1 MKKSEKRT
9 AEQVSQRIIEAL
21 FKLLEVAL
29 IEIHHWRLKR
39 SVAYFDQIDSKRRS
53 WEEESI
59 PPPLEPAL
67 HSFSPFP
74 T

>member
-1 MKKSEKRT
+1 
-9 AEQVSQRIIEAL
+9 
-21 FKLLEVAL
+21 LLEVAL

>member
-29 IEIHHWRLKR
+29 IEIHHWRLT
-39 SVAYFDQIDSKRRS
+39 QIDSKRRS
-53 WEEESI
+53 
-59 PPPLEPAL
+59 
-67 HSFSPFP
+67 
-74 T
+74 